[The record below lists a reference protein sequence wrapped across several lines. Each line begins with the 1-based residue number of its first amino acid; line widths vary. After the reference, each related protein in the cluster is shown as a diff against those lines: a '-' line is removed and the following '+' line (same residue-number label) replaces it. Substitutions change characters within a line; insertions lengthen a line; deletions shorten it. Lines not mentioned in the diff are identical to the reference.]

1 VASARDDQI
10 KMLLAERE
18 EQTKKISGLV
28 LAGTGKATDAPTD
41 EEMKQSDL
49 YAELSSKLSAAERLV
64 KEAKEKEQKIKEEW
78 GQALA
83 TAEEAQ
89 KAIEDLN
96 AKHVKRWQDLAEEF
110 PDATANGDEEMAEG
124 GTENNNG
131 IDSKAKEIVI
141 LQHKLTQALENVRQ
155 AQSTRKT
162 LQEAVIINE
171 SLQSKLEEIKTKYA
185 SLQQSR
191 ANGTPVAMDEATTP
205 KGKATPTDVES
216 SEKPE
221 KIERPDKSDK
231 AADKLHREYRR
242 IQKQLV
248 AATASKESAKAKLER
263 AEKERDTL
271 VSTNSRLLKQAA
283 EKDEMN
289 AKSLSTILHLKQ
301 LTDQITKEKEN
312 LEQQVKSSQ
321 QLALSARL
329 AANARE
335 RLSEELDK
343 ERQGIEARV
352 KEWEEKC
359 QTLAQEKEQI
369 EAKLMQNRSRMAGL
383 FKDVE
388 SAKKRCEELASE
400 STKLQEEKHKLMES
414 LAIAKKEAEE
424 ATNLTER
431 ISQASGGAIV
441 EGFTAEQLHTQV
453 KHLKTRLNCP
463 VCNARDKKCILLRC
477 RHMFCKNCV
486 DETIKN
492 RSRKCPACGIRFDTK
507 DVADIWL

>member
-1 VASARDDQI
+1 
-10 KMLLAERE
+10 LLEERE
-18 EQTKKISGLV
+18 EQTKKISGLL
-28 LAGTGKATDAPTD
+28 LASKSADPPTD
-41 EEMKQSDL
+41 EVMKQSNL
-49 YAELSSKLSAAERLV
+49 YAELLSKVSAAERLV
-64 KEAKEKEQKIKEEW
+64 KEAQEKEQKIKEEW
-78 GQALA
+78 GHALA
-83 TAEEAQ
+83 TAAEAQ
-89 KAIEDLN
+89 KAVEELSS
-96 AKHVKRWQDLAEEF
+96 KHIKRWQDLAEEF
-110 PDATANGDEEMAEG
+110 PELADNG
-124 GTENNNG
+124 NG
-131 IDSKAKEIVI
+131 ETKKDGADNGSDSRAKEMVT

-155 AQSTRKT
+155 AQGTRKT
-162 LQEAVIINE
+162 LHEAVIMNE
-171 SLQSKLEEIKTKYA
+171 ILQSKLDEIKTKYT

-191 ANGTPVAMDEATTP
+191 SNGTPAAALEGALTP
-205 KGKATPTDVES
+205 KAKSPAVGAAPA
-216 SEKPE
+216 EKQE

-242 IQKQLV
+242 LQKQLA

-271 VSTNSRLLKQAA
+271 VSSNSRLLKQAS

-335 RLSEELDK
+335 RVSEELDK
-343 ERQGIEARV
+343 ERQAMDARV
-352 KEWEEKC
+352 KEGEEKC

-369 EAKLMQNRSRMAGL
+369 EAKLTQNRYRMASL

-388 SAKKRCEELASE
+388 VAKNRCDELASE
-400 STKLQEEKHKLMES
+400 STKLEEEKQKMLES
-414 LAIAKKEAEE
+414 LGIARKEAEE
-424 ATNLTER
+424 ATKLTER
-431 ISQASGGAIV
+431 ISKASGGAIV

-453 KHLKTRLNCP
+453 KHLKNRLICN

-486 DETIKN
+486 DENIKN

-507 DVADIWL
+507 DVQDIWL

>member
-1 VASARDDQI
+1 MNSL
-10 KMLLAERE
+10 LLAN
-18 EQTKKISGLV
+18 S
-28 LAGTGKATDAPTD
+28 GKAKSGPTD

-49 YAELSSKLSAAERLV
+49 YAEMWSKISAAERLV
-64 KEAKEKEQKIKEEW
+64 KEATERELKIKQEW

-89 KAIEDLN
+89 KALEDLN
-96 AKHVKRWQDLAEEF
+96 TKHLKRWQDLAEEF
-110 PDATANGDEEMAEG
+110 PDFAANVENEIEG
-124 GTENNNG
+124 SDRTVDNG
-131 IDSKAKEIVI
+131 HPPDSKSKEIII

-162 LQEAVIINE
+162 LQEAVIMNE
-171 SLQSKLEEIKTKYA
+171 SLQAKLEEIKAKYS
-185 SLQQSR
+185 SLQHSR
-191 ANGTPVAMDEATTP
+191 SNGAPQVPAPAAPAAGADADGTITP
-205 KGKATPTDVES
+205 KGKSLAPDLVT

-221 KIERPDKSDK
+221 KVERPDKSDK
-231 AADKLHREYRR
+231 STDKLHREYRR
-242 IQKQLV
+242 IQKQLA
-248 AATASKESAKAKLER
+248 AATTSKEAAKAKFER
-263 AEKERDTL
+263 AEKERETL
-271 VSTNSRLLKQAA
+271 ALMNSRLLKQAA

-312 LEQQVKSSQ
+312 LEQQVKSAQ

-335 RLSEELDK
+335 RLHEELDK
-343 ERQGIEARV
+343 ERQSMEARV
-352 KEWEEKC
+352 QEWEGKC
-359 QTLAQEKEQI
+359 QALAREKENV
-369 EAKLMQNRSRMAGL
+369 EAKLAQNRAKMAGL

-388 SAKKRCEELASE
+388 GAKNRCDELASE
-400 STKLQEEKHKLMES
+400 TTKLQEEKHMIMES
-414 LAIAKKEAEE
+414 LAIARKEAEE
-424 ATNLTER
+424 AAALTER
-431 ISQASGGAIV
+431 LSQASGGAIV

-463 VCNARDKKCILLRC
+463 VCNTRDKKCILLRC

-486 DETIKN
+486 DENIKN